1 MKIAVCLKQ
10 VPDPASVLAIDAAGG
25 RVVQV
30 EPEPVYT
37 LNPADRSALE
47 LALELVR
54 LHGGR
59 VTPVTLGPPEAE
71 AVLRWALARGADEAI
86 HLVCRDEPDAPATA
100 ALLAGALRELGPDLV
115 LLGDRSQ
122 DRGDGQVWAWLAEAL
137 ALPLVTASVGLRV
150 DGGAVRVERNLG
162 RSQRQVVACSLPAV
176 VAVETGA
183 AEPAY
188 VSVHARHRVP
198 GEKVRGAAMDLPD
211 LREGRG
217 AALRVVAIGPRRIR
231 PKRMAAPD
239 PRLAAVD
246 RLQLALQGGVS
257 ERKGRLVAGSVA
269 EVVEQVVA
277 FLQENG
283 LLVKV

>member
-59 VTPVTLGPPEAE
+59 VTPVTLGPAGAE

-188 VSVHARHRVP
+188 VSVHARHRVA
-198 GEKVRGAAMDLPD
+198 GEKVRGVAMDLPD

>member
-10 VPDPASVLAIDAAGG
+10 VPDPASVLAIDAADG

-59 VTPVTLGPPEAE
+59 VTPVTLGPAGAE

-137 ALPLVTASVGLRV
+137 GLPVISAG
-150 DGGAVRVERNLG
+150 VRVWKEGNTLLAERNLG
-162 RSQRQVVACSLPAV
+162 RGRRQAVACPLPAV
-176 VAVETGA
+176 VAVEAGA
-183 AEPAY
+183 SEPRY
-188 VSVHARHRVP
+188 ISVHAQHRVP
-198 GEKVRGAAMDLPD
+198 EGKVRRVDWSPQGVSPAAS
-211 LREGRG
+211 R
-217 AALRVVAIGPRRIR
+217 AVRVVGVGPRRIR
-231 PKRMAAPD
+231 PKRIAAPD
-239 PRLAAVD
+239 PSLSAVD
-246 RLQLALQGGVS
+246 RLQLALQGGIS
-257 ERKGRLVAGSVA
+257 ERKGRVVAG
-269 EVVEQVVA
+269 EVSEMVDQVVR
-277 FLQENG
+277 FLQEEG
-283 LLVKV
+283 ILASP